1 MSIYQMRIDKGTIYL
16 LRKRQI
22 AYNMIGK
29 QEKTKQITKKNGIYF
44 GAKNNIMMV
53 YNTRM

>member
-1 MSIYQMRIDKGTIYL
+1 MAKQKELGPRHLRTPTPLNLIFWMSIYQMRIDKGTIYL

-29 QEKTKQITKKNGIYF
+29 
-44 GAKNNIMMV
+44 
-53 YNTRM
+53 